1 MNIKT
6 VTTTA
11 GMNTVVFGNSPD
23 AYYWVKNIGT
33 TDITVGATDNAENHA
48 IVKSDNA
55 VRVDTMFNTVY
66 VNGAGTVEIYET
78 DTPECPFKAAS
89 KGGGSY

>member
-33 TDITVGATDNAENHA
+33 TDIT
-48 IVKSDNA
+48 
-55 VRVDTMFNTVY
+55 
-66 VNGAGTVEIYET
+66 AG
-78 DTPECPFKAAS
+78 C
-89 KGGGSY
+89 

>member
-11 GMNTVVFGNSPD
+11 GMNTVVFGNSPNI
-23 AYYWVKNIGT
+23 YYWVKNIGT

-48 IVKSDNA
+48 IVKPDNA
-55 VRVDTMFNTVY
+55 R
-66 VNGAGTVEIYET
+66 AI
-78 DTPECPFKAAS
+78 
-89 KGGGSY
+89 

>member
-23 AYYWVKNIGT
+23 VYYWVKNIGT
-33 TDITVGATDNAENHA
+33 DDITAGATDNAENHA
-48 IVKSDNA
+48 
-55 VRVDTMFNTVY
+55 VDPT
-66 VNGAGTVEIYET
+66 
-78 DTPECPFKAAS
+78 TPLE
-89 KGGGSY
+89 

>member
-23 AYYWVKNIGT
+23 IYYWVKNIGT
-33 TDITVGATDNAENHA
+33 DNVTAGATDNIENHA
-48 IVKSDNA
+48 VVKPDNA
-55 VRVDTMFNTVY
+55 VRVDTMFNTV
-66 VNGAGTVEIYET
+66 
-78 DTPECPFKAAS
+78 KS
-89 KGGGSY
+89 H